1 MPVEKFV
8 LDRFE
13 EVADLY
19 EAWLCLE
26 ELEKVDEVADLY
38 ESGLC
43 LEELERVDEFSATRY
58 EDTFVVLY

>member
-1 MPVEKFV
+1 MPVAEFV
-8 LDRFE
+8 LDRFQE
-13 EVADLY
+13 GADLY

-38 ESGLC
+38 EAGLC

-58 EDTFVVLY
+58 EDAFVVLH